1 LESSFKYKSSIDCFI
16 KTLKN
21 EGMLGLY
28 KGTIPRLTRVVAD
41 VAITFTIFDK
51 INLLINY
58 YFPDK

>member
-1 LESSFKYKSSIDCFI
+1 
-16 KTLKN
+16 
-21 EGMLGLY
+21 MLGLY